1 MLWKDFYADVALEA
15 NKGTTLD
22 AIIPT
27 KVFAALRS
35 IEQNASYR
43 WNERLL
49 TLEVD
54 QNPENPHVLMAP
66 GDLKSIIALK
76 ASREGWGKDSIA
88 LEELPPQSFNFGS
101 TREPRGYWLQ
111 GNKAIWFDAAL
122 EPGTQIFLW
131 YNSFTDKQR
140 MHPDLEHPMLEY
152 GYNALLAYTMMNLAA
167 FCREP
172 AWLESYGALAQTAI
186 TTLAIADEE
195 LRRTSK
201 SIIFGGGYE

>member
-1 MLWKDFYADVALEA
+1 MLWKNFFADVALEA

-35 IEQNASYR
+35 LEQNASYK

-54 QNPENPHVLMAP
+54 QNPENPHVLMTP

-76 ASREGWGKDSIA
+76 ASNAGWGIDSIA
-88 LEELPPQSFNFGS
+88 LEELPPQTFNFGA

-122 EPGTQIFLW
+122 EPGTQVFLW
-131 YNSFTDKQR
+131 YNSFTDRQR
-140 MHPDLEHPMLEY
+140 MNPELEHPILDY

-172 AWLESYGALAQTAI
+172 SWLESYGALAQTAV

-201 SIIFGGGYE
+201 SVIFGGGYD